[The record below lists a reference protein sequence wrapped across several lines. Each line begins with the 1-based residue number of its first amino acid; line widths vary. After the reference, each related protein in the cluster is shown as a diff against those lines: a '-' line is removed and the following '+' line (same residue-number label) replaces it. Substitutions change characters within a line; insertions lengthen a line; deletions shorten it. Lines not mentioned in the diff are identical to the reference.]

1 MRWII
6 IPLLL
11 LHLNTSSGSKTE
23 KLELPILVYESD
35 QITIIHMPNVSTGN
49 RQTEIHGYRLYKR
62 KKPPIY

>member
-35 QITIIHMPNVSTGN
+35 QITIIHMPNVDIT
-49 RQTEIHGYRLYKR
+49 RQSKIHGYRLYKR